1 MFLLFLFL
9 LFLLD
14 SRRTNWAGTTASG
27 GMMNWMMWMR
37 RAGLLG
43 LAGVL
48 LFAGPV
54 QATAQGGSDGAQNDA
69 QIQADVMKSLENKRF
84 KDVKASVK
92 NGVVTL
98 TGTVDVYSAKLDAD
112 NRAHHR
118 KNVKSVENEI
128 EVAGPTIDDTTLR
141 NKLAEKLAYDRVGY
155 GTTAFNAFTI
165 GVQNGV
171 VTLGGTA
178 YGPTD
183 KDSAVSMVENYSGV
197 KDVVDN
203 IEVAPVS
210 PIDDRIRLAEARAI
224 YGFPQLNKYA
234 IDPAKPIRITVVNGN
249 VTLSGVVDSQAD
261 KDVAN
266 IRANGVPG
274 VFKVVNNLEV
284 VGDTAEKPEKEKA
297 EK

>member
-1 MFLLFLFL
+1 M
-9 LFLLD
+9 D
-14 SRRTNWAGTTASG
+14 RMASVRRG
-27 GMMNWMMWMR
+27 
-37 RAGLLG
+37 GLLG
-43 LAGVL
+43 LVAL
-48 LFAGPV
+48 LLVVGMGRAV
-54 QATAQGGSDGAQNDA
+54 AQGVGNDA
-69 QIQADVMKSLENKRF
+69 QIQADVMKSLDSKRF
-84 KDVKASVK
+84 KDVKASVQ
-92 NGVVTL
+92 NGVVIL
-98 TGTVDVYSAKLDAD
+98 TGTVDLYSAKLDAD

-118 KNVKSVENEI
+118 KYVKGVENQI
-128 EVAGPTIDDTTLR
+128 EVVGPAVDDLTLR

-165 GVQNGV
+165 GVENGA

-178 YGPTD
+178 YGPSD
-183 KDSAVSMVENYSGV
+183 KDSALSLVANYPGV
-197 KDVVDN
+197 KDVIDN

-210 PIDDRIRLAEARAI
+210 PMDDKIRLAEARAI

-261 KDVAN
+261 KDIAN

-284 VGDTAEKPEKEKA
+284 VGSTAEKSEK
-297 EK
+297 

>member
-1 MFLLFLFL
+1 M
-9 LFLLD
+9 
-14 SRRTNWAGTTASG
+14 TISG
-27 GMMNWMMWMR
+27 GTMGWMTSMR

-43 LAGVL
+43 LAGML
-48 LFAGPV
+48 LFAGPAK
-54 QATAQGGSDGAQNDA
+54 ATAQNGLNGAQNDP

-98 TGTVDVYSAKLDAD
+98 TGTVDIYSAKLDAD
-112 NRAHHR
+112 DRAHHR
-118 KNVKSVENEI
+118 KNVKGVDDQI

-165 GVQNGV
+165 GVQNGE

-178 YGPTD
+178 YGPSD
-183 KDSAVSMVENYSGV
+183 KDSAISLVENYPGV

-210 PIDDRIRLAEARAI
+210 PMDDRIRLAEARAI

-249 VTLSGVVDSQAD
+249 VTLSGVVDTQAD

-266 IRANGVPG
+266 IRANGVSG
-274 VFKVVNNLEV
+274 VFKVVNHLEV
-284 VGDTAEKPEKEKA
+284 VGETAEKPEKEKP

>member
-1 MFLLFLFL
+1 M
-9 LFLLD
+9 
-14 SRRTNWAGTTASG
+14 
-27 GMMNWMMWMR
+27 
-37 RAGLLG
+37 
-43 LAGVL
+43 
-48 LFAGPV
+48 
-54 QATAQGGSDGAQNDA
+54 
-69 QIQADVMKSLENKRF
+69 
-84 KDVKASVK
+84 K

-118 KNVKSVENEI
+118 KNVKGVENEI
-128 EVAGPTIDDTTLR
+128 EVAGPAIDDTTLR

-178 YGPTD
+178 YGPSD
-183 KDSAVSMVENYSGV
+183 KDSAVSMVENYPGV

-210 PIDDRIRLAEARAI
+210 PMDDRIRLAEARAI

-249 VTLSGVVDSQAD
+249 VTLSGVVDTQAD

-274 VFKVVNNLEV
+274 VFKVVNKLEV
-284 VGDTAEKPEKEKA
+284 VGEAAEKSEKDKPEK
-297 EK
+297 

>member
-1 MFLLFLFL
+1 
-9 LFLLD
+9 
-14 SRRTNWAGTTASG
+14 
-27 GMMNWMMWMR
+27 MNWMTSLR

-48 LFAGPV
+48 MLGGVARGMAQSGPDD
-54 QATAQGGSDGAQNDA
+54 AQIDT
-69 QIQADVMKSLENKRF
+69 QIQADVMKALDNKRF
-84 KDVKASVK
+84 KDVKASVQ

-98 TGTVDVYSAKLDAD
+98 TGTVDLYSAKMDAD

-118 KNVKSVENEI
+118 KNVKGVENQI
-128 EVAGPTIDDTTLR
+128 QVAGPMVDDTTLR
-141 NKLAEKLAYDRVGY
+141 DKLAEKLAYDRVGY
-155 GTTAFNAFTI
+155 GSTAFNAFTI

-178 YGPTD
+178 YGPSD
-183 KDSAVSMVENYSGV
+183 KDSALSLVENYPGV
-197 KDVVDN
+197 KDVIDN

-210 PIDDRIRLAEARAI
+210 PMDDRIRLAEARAI

-266 IRANGVPG
+266 IRANSVPG
-274 VFKVVNNLEV
+274 VFKVVNNLQV
-284 VGDTAEKPEKEKA
+284 VGGGPEKSEK
-297 EK
+297 

>member
-1 MFLLFLFL
+1 
-9 LFLLD
+9 
-14 SRRTNWAGTTASG
+14 
-27 GMMNWMMWMR
+27 MNWMSMR
-37 RAGLLG
+37 RGGLPRVTGILM
-43 LAGVL
+43 AGVL
-48 LFAGPV
+48 LFAGPAK
-54 QATAQGGSDGAQNDA
+54 ATAQSGSNGGGQNDA

-84 KDVKASVK
+84 KDVKVSVK

-98 TGTVDVYSAKLDAD
+98 TGVVDLYSAKLDAD
-112 NRAHHR
+112 DRAHHR
-118 KNVKSVENEI
+118 KNVKGVENQI
-128 EVAGPTIDDTTLR
+128 GVAGPTIDDTTLR

-178 YGPTD
+178 YGPSD
-183 KDSAVSMVENYSGV
+183 KDSAVSVVENYPGV

-210 PIDDRIRLAEARAI
+210 PMDDRIRLAAARAI
-224 YGFPQLNKYA
+224 YGDPQLNKYA

-266 IRANGVPG
+266 IRANRVPG

-284 VGDTAEKPEKEKA
+284 SSEGAEKTEKEKPEK
-297 EK
+297 

>member
-1 MFLLFLFL
+1 MK
-9 LFLLD
+9 
-14 SRRTNWAGTTASG
+14 
-27 GMMNWMMWMR
+27 WMTSMR

-43 LAGVL
+43 VTGVLMAGVL
-48 LFAGPV
+48 LFSGP
-54 QATAQGGSDGAQNDA
+54 ARAMAQGGANGSQNDA
-69 QIQADVMKSLENKRF
+69 QIQADVMKALENKRF
-84 KDVKASVK
+84 KDVKASVQ

-98 TGTVDVYSAKLDAD
+98 TGTVDLYSAKMDAD

-118 KNVKSVENEI
+118 RNVKSVENQI
-128 EVAGPTIDDTTLR
+128 EVAGPMVEDAVLR
-141 NKLAEKLAYDRVGY
+141 DKLAEKLAYDRVGY

-178 YGPTD
+178 YGPSD
-183 KDSAVSMVENYSGV
+183 RDSAVSMVENYPGV

-210 PIDDRIRLAEARAI
+210 PMDDRIRLAVARAI

-284 VGDTAEKPEKEKA
+284 VGEGAEKPEKEKPA
-297 EK
+297 K